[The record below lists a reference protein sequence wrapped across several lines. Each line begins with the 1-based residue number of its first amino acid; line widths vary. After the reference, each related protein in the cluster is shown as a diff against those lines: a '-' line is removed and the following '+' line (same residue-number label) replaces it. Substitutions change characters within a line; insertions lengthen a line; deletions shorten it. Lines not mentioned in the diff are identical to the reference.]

1 MRRSFIT
8 LVAAAAIV
16 GASPALAQNDQT
28 DAGGDMSAGKIDEVA
43 EIMANLFQAE
53 PLTAEQEARLPVAE
67 AVVSAMTPEGFY
79 SEMIGDMIDKMIR
92 PMMSM
97 VTAPEFVMGA
107 RLDIDEEAIAAL
119 DDTEQAEI
127 VAMLDP
133 AHDRRVDAILTVL
146 AGKVGHAFATMEEP
160 MREGLSRAYAVRF
173 DNGQLADIGAFFA
186 TPTGSVYA
194 RESMALFADPQVVQA
209 SMQALPAIM
218 GGFGNLEMAMN
229 EAMASLPDERAYGDL
244 SPAERTR
251 MAELLGVEAARL
263 QEIVKP
269 PKPID
274 GPSADAEM

>member
-1 MRRSFIT
+1 MRRSFTT
-8 LVAAAAIV
+8 LIAAAAIV
-16 GASPALAQNDQT
+16 GASPALAQDDQA
-28 DAGGDMSAGKIDEVA
+28 DVGGNMSAEKIDEVA
-43 EIMANLFQAE
+43 EMMASLFQAE
-53 PLTAEQEARLPVAE
+53 PLTAEQEARLPAAE
-67 AVVSAMTPEGFY
+67 AVVGAMTPDGFY

-107 RLDIDEEAIAAL
+107 RLDIGEEAIEAL
-119 DDTEQAEI
+119 NDAEQAEI

-133 AHDRRVDAILTVL
+133 AHDRRVDAILAVL
-146 AGKVGHAFATMEEP
+146 TGKMGHAFATMEEP
-160 MREGLSRAYAVRF
+160 MRAGLSRAYAVRF
-173 DNGQLADIGAFFA
+173 DNGQLADIGAFFE

-251 MAELLGVEAARL
+251 MADLLGVKPARL

-274 GPSADAEM
+274 GPGADAEM